1 MSKDTINKHLDK
13 KYEFGFSTNIDQE
26 TLPPGLDE
34 DVIKIISKKK
44 DEPKWLLDWRLN
56 AYKKWKKMTEP
67 SWAKINYPK
76 I

>member
-44 DEPKWLLDWRLN
+44 D
-56 AYKKWKKMTEP
+56 
-67 SWAKINYPK
+67 
-76 I
+76 